1 MNPRKPHVDWD
12 SLFGDDYDYFDLPDL
27 TPELSG
33 EEATSMVEL
42 GGFEPGMR
50 LLDAPCGHGRHANV
64 LASRG
69 YHVVGVDRDERFL
82 EMARQEA
89 RKLAVE
95 VDYRHVDL
103 REMSFEAEFD
113 AAVSWYSSF
122 GYFDDDTDRDILRRY
137 RRALRPGG
145 RFLLDMHSPYR
156 HIPSVLAN
164 HEMHVDVL
172 RRGPDMAVDIQ
183 ELDAEASR
191 YYAEK
196 ITIRDDKVERA
207 RYSVR
212 MFTAPEILE
221 WFRTAG
227 FSHARVMNE
236 TGGTFTVSSRRLMV
250 LGTA

>member
-12 SLFGDDYDYFDLPDL
+12 HLFGDDYDYFDLPDL
-27 TPELSG
+27 TPELS
-33 EEATSMVEL
+33 EKEASNMVEL
-42 GGFEPGMR
+42 GGFDPGMD

-69 YHVVGVDRDERFL
+69 YRVVGVDRDERFL
-82 EMARQEA
+82 SMARKEA
-89 RKLAVE
+89 ESMGVQ

-103 REMSFEAEFD
+103 REMSFSAEFD

-122 GYFDDDTDRDILRRY
+122 GYFDDETDRDILRRY

-164 HEMHVDVL
+164 HEMHVDIL
-172 RRGPDMAVDIQ
+172 RRGQDMAVDIQ

-196 ITIRDDKVERA
+196 LTIRDDKVVRA

-221 WFRTAG
+221 WFRSAG
-227 FSHARVMNE
+227 FSHARVMDE

>member
-1 MNPRKPHVDWD
+1 MNPRKPQVDWD
-12 SLFGDDYDYFDLPDL
+12 ALFGDDYDYFDLPDL
-27 TPELSG
+27 TPELS
-33 EEATSMVEL
+33 EKEASSMVAL
-42 GGFEPGMR
+42 GGFEPEMD

-69 YHVVGVDRDERFL
+69 YRVVGIDRDERFL
-82 EMARQEA
+82 AMARSEA
-89 RKLAVE
+89 REMGVQ
-95 VDYRHVDL
+95 VDYRRVDL
-103 REMSFEAEFD
+103 RDMSFEAEFD

-122 GYFDDDTDRDILRRY
+122 GYFDDETDRDILRRY

-164 HEMHVDVL
+164 HEMHVDIL

-196 ITIRDDKVERA
+196 ITIRDGKAERA

-221 WFRTAG
+221 WFRAAG
-227 FSHARVMNE
+227 FSQARVMNE
-236 TGGTFTVSSRRLMV
+236 SGGTFTVSSRRLVV

>member
-1 MNPRKPHVDWD
+1 MDWD

-33 EEATSMVEL
+33 EEAASMVEL

>member
-27 TPELSG
+27 TSELSG
-33 EEATSMVEL
+33 IEASSMVAL
-42 GGFEPGMR
+42 GGFQPGSR
-50 LLDAPCGHGRHANV
+50 LLDAPCGHGRHANL

-69 YHVVGVDRDERFL
+69 YRVVGVDRDERFL
-82 EMARQEA
+82 EMARDESA
-89 RKLAVE
+89 KMGVE

-103 REMSFEAEFD
+103 REMSFEEEFD

-122 GYFDDDTDRDILRRY
+122 GYFDDETDRDILRRY

-164 HEMHVDVL
+164 HDMHVDVL
-172 RRGPDMAVDIQ
+172 RRGQDLAIDIQ

-196 ITIRDDKVERA
+196 ITIRDGKVERA

-227 FSHARVMNE
+227 FSQARVMNE
-236 TGGTFTVSSRRLMV
+236 TGGPFTVSSRRLVV

>member
-1 MNPRKPHVDWD
+1 MDWD

-27 TPELSG
+27 TPELSAK
-33 EEATSMVEL
+33 EASSMIEL
-42 GGFEPGMR
+42 GGFDRGMT

-64 LASRG
+64 LASQG
-69 YHVVGVDRDERFL
+69 YSVVGVDRDERFL
-82 EMARQEA
+82 AMAADEA
-89 RKLAVE
+89 KRMGVQ

-103 REMSFEAEFD
+103 REMSFDAEFD

-122 GYFDDDTDRDILRRY
+122 GYFDDETDRDILRRY

-164 HEMHVDVL
+164 HDMHVDVL
-172 RRGPDMAVDIQ
+172 RRGEDMAIDIQ
-183 ELDAEASR
+183 ELDAEAGR

-196 ITIRDDKVERA
+196 ITIRNGTVERA

-227 FSHARVMNE
+227 FSEARVMNE
-236 TGGTFTVSSRRLMV
+236 HGGTFTVSSRRLVV
-250 LGTA
+250 LGIA

>member
-1 MNPRKPHVDWD
+1 MDWD
-12 SLFGDDYDYFDLPDL
+12 ILFGDDYDFFDLPDL
-27 TPELSG
+27 TPELS
-33 EEATSMVEL
+33 EREAASMVKL
-42 GGFEPGMR
+42 GGFEPGMT

-64 LASRG
+64 LAAQG
-69 YHVVGVDRDERFL
+69 YSVVGVDRDERFL
-82 EMARQEA
+82 AMAAAEA
-89 RKLAVE
+89 GQRGVD
-95 VDYRHVDL
+95 VDYRQLDL
-103 REMSFEAEFD
+103 REMDFDAEFD

-122 GYFDDDTDRDILRRY
+122 GYFDDETDRDILRRY

-156 HIPSVLAN
+156 HIPSILAN

-172 RRGPDMAVDIQ
+172 RRGGNMAIDIQ

-196 ITIRDDKVERA
+196 ITIRGSKVERA

-227 FSHARVMNE
+227 FSGTRVMNE
-236 TGGTFTVSSRRLMV
+236 HGGTFTVSSRRLVV
-250 LGTA
+250 LGIA

>member
-1 MNPRKPHVDWD
+1 MNPRQPHVDWD
-12 SLFGDDYDYFDLPDL
+12 SLFGDDYDHFDLPDL
-27 TPELSG
+27 TPELSAK
-33 EEATSMVEL
+33 EASDMVRL
-42 GGFEPGMR
+42 GGFEPGTT

-69 YHVVGVDRDERFL
+69 YTVTGIDRDERFL
-82 EMARQEA
+82 SMAADEA
-89 RKLAVE
+89 REMGVDVE
-95 VDYRHVDL
+95 YHHVDL
-103 REMSFEAEFD
+103 REMSFDAEFD
-113 AAVSWYSSF
+113 GAVSWYSSF
-122 GYFDDDTDRDILRRY
+122 GYFDDETDRDILRRY

-172 RRGPDMAVDIQ
+172 RRGADMAIDIQ
-183 ELDAEASR
+183 ELDAVASR

-196 ITIRDDKVERA
+196 ITIRDEKVERA

-212 MFTAPEILE
+212 MFNAPEILE

-227 FSHARVMNE
+227 FSGARVMDE
-236 TGGTFTVSSRRLMV
+236 RGGTFTVGSRRLVV

>member
-1 MNPRKPHVDWD
+1 MDWD
-12 SLFGDDYDYFDLPDL
+12 SLFGGDYDYFDLPDL
-27 TPELSG
+27 TPELS
-33 EEATSMVEL
+33 EKEASSMVEL
-42 GGFEPGMR
+42 GGFEPGMD

-69 YHVVGVDRDERFL
+69 YRVVGIDRDERFL
-82 EMARQEA
+82 AMARDEA
-89 RKLAVE
+89 EKTGVQ

-103 REMSFEAEFD
+103 REMSFAAEFD

-122 GYFDDDTDRDILRRY
+122 GYFDDETDRDILRRY

-164 HEMHVDVL
+164 HDMHVDIL
-172 RRGPDMAVDIQ
+172 RRGQDMAIDVQ

-196 ITIRDDKVERA
+196 TTIRDNKVERA

-212 MFTAPEILE
+212 MFTAPEISE
-221 WFRTAG
+221 WFRSAG
-227 FSHARVMNE
+227 FSHTRVMDG
-236 TGGTFTVSSRRLMV
+236 TGAPFTVSSRRLVV